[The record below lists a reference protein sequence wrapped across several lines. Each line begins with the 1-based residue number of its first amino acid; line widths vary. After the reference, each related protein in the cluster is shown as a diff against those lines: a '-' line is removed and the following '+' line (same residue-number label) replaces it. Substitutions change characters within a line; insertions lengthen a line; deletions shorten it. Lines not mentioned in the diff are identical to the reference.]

1 MSTRPVAIAPA
12 TRKPASDSNEGI
24 LTHST
29 TMSYNCQHCVRRKI
43 KCDRA
48 MPSCS
53 SCQKAKLE
61 CAYKAP
67 KPPRKRKRR
76 ESEDVQQRLAR
87 YERILQQNGL
97 LSTTETRSPSYRGTP
112 GSVHEEGRPRTA
124 QSDAERTGRLVSEDG
139 KLRYIDSRVW
149 LDVAEVSMQELSDN
163 GVDDQAAPVAMD
175 LPIDDPLSGSLLGVS
190 NSLAGYHPPYPDAMK
205 LWKIY
210 VQNVDPLCKVLHIPT
225 TTELIEIVSQQSTGA
240 TQAQECLVF
249 AVYNF
254 AVYSLADEDCI
265 REFGKPRAALM
276 SKYQYATRQGLI
288 NASWLKTT
296 DLQVLQ
302 AYVLFLIA
310 TRTQTDPHTFWIWT
324 GVAVRIAQ
332 RMGLHRDGGSLDLS
346 PFDMEMRRRLFWQL
360 IPLDGYAGQV
370 SGTGISITPSDWD
383 TKRPLNVN
391 DEQIHPGMKQ
401 PPNTQTGASEMLFC
415 LTKAEL
421 SEFYARTA
429 VKMNSISPKG
439 QVRDNTEIE
448 RLIDNLES
456 DIEMKYLRHCDIIN
470 PVHILTLGIVRSAAN
485 MVRLRSR
492 MSSLMSQ
499 SVKGVQR
506 WGLCVLAEMILDTDC
521 ALYANS
527 DLRRFQWHIKTFF
540 VWDALICLLNC
551 LATDGFFANTELD
564 RKWEKIILVYSNHPE
579 IFKSKWALH
588 AVVRKMTHKA
598 WMVNPPSNSM
608 AEPAFISTLRSRYE
622 TGDYGCAKTPDNMI
636 QHDETAEDAYFLDTL
651 LQSPG
656 GTDLYFDGSFNY
668 GAADWMLWDPV

>member
-1 MSTRPVAIAPA
+1 MNTRLVAIAPA
-12 TRKPASDSNEGI
+12 TSKTASGSIGGNS
-24 LTHST
+24 TPFT

-53 SCQKAKLE
+53 SCQKARLE

-67 KPPRKRKRR
+67 QPPRKRKRR
-76 ESEDVQQRLAR
+76 ESEYLDERLAR
-87 YERILQQNGL
+87 YERILQENGL
-97 LSTTETRSPSYRGTP
+97 LPTTETRSSSCRGTP
-112 GSVHEEGRPRTA
+112 GSVHEEGPPRTA

-149 LDVAEVSMQELSDN
+149 LDVAEVSMRELSNN

-175 LPIDDPLSGSLLGVS
+175 LPVDDLISGSLLRVS
-190 NSLAGYHPPYPDAMK
+190 KSLSGYHPPYPGAMK

-210 VQNVDPLCKVLHIPT
+210 VQNVEPLCKVLHIPT
-225 TTELIEIVSQQSTGA
+225 TTEMIEIVSQHSIGA

-249 AVYNF
+249 AVYHL
-254 AVYSLADEDCI
+254 AVYSIADEDCI
-265 REFGKPRAALM
+265 REFEEPRAVLM
-276 SKYQYATRQGLI
+276 SKYQYATQQGLI

-296 DLQVLQ
+296 ELQVLQ

-310 TRTQTDPHTFWIWT
+310 MRTQTDPHTFWIWT

-332 RMGLHRDGGSLDLS
+332 RMGLHRDGDNLDLS
-346 PFDMEMRRRLFWQL
+346 PFDIEMRRRLFWQL
-360 IPLDGYAGQV
+360 IPLDGYAGQL
-370 SGTGISITPSDWD
+370 SGTGISIAPGGWD

-401 PPNTQTGASEMLFC
+401 PPNAQKGASEMLFC

-429 VKMNSISPKG
+429 VKMNSISPKDK
-439 QVRDNTEIE
+439 VRDNAEIE

-456 DIEMKYLRHCDIIN
+456 DIEMKYLRHCDITN

-492 MSSLMSQ
+492 MATLMSQ
-499 SVKGVQR
+499 NSNGVQR
-506 WGLCVLAEMILDTDC
+506 WELCVLAEKILDTDC

-527 DLRRFQWHIKTFF
+527 DLQRFQWHIKTFF
-540 VWDALICLLNC
+540 VWDALICILNC
-551 LATDGFFANTELD
+551 LATDGFFSSTDLD
-564 RKWEKIILVYSNHPE
+564 RKWEKIIVAYSNHPD
-579 IFKSKWALH
+579 ILKSKGAHH

-598 WMVNPPSNSM
+598 WISNPPSSSL
-608 AEPAFISTLRSRYE
+608 AEPAFIATLRSRTE
-622 TGDYGCAKTPDNMI
+622 TRDFGRAQNLDKMTR
-636 QHDETAEDAYFLDTL
+636 HDEPAEEAYFLDTL

-656 GTDLYFDGSFNY
+656 GTDLYFDGSFSY
-668 GAADWMLWDPV
+668 GAADLTFWDQV